1 MNKNEVFFEVN
12 GNVKGV
18 AEGTV
23 LKFIGF
29 LKPKGPRDPKNPR
42 PCKFLFQK
50 EDGSEDGSFIML
62 DYNHIRKS
70 DKVIEQPKELKP
82 GCIVECIQPE
92 SKLYGERLVVE
103 AVEGLTIIVKT
114 EGGEI
119 MKIDI
124 FSIKV
129 V

>member
-1 MNKNEVFFEVN
+1 MKNDKIFFEVKK
-12 GNVKGV
+12 NVKGV

-23 LKFIGF
+23 LEFIGF

-42 PCKFLFQK
+42 PCKFLFLT
-50 EDGSEDGSFIML
+50 EDGFPIML

-92 SKLYGERLVVE
+92 SELYGKRLMVE
-103 AVEGLTIIVKT
+103 AIEGLTIIVKT
-114 EGGEI
+114 EDGKKK
-119 MKIDI
+119 KIDI

>member
-1 MNKNEVFFEVN
+1 MMNNEIFFEVECK
-12 GNVKGV
+12 VKGV

-23 LKFIGF
+23 LEFIGF

-42 PCKFLFQK
+42 PCKFLFLT
-50 EDGSEDGSFIML
+50 EDGFPIML

-82 GCIVECIQPE
+82 GCIVECIQQE
-92 SKLYGERLVVE
+92 SELYGERLVVE

-114 EGGEI
+114 EDGKKK
-119 MKIDI
+119 KIDI

>member
-1 MNKNEVFFEVN
+1 MKKNEVFFEVKR
-12 GNVKGV
+12 NVKGV

-23 LKFIGF
+23 LEFIGF
-29 LKPKGPRDPKNPR
+29 LKPKGPRDSKNPR
-42 PCKFLFQK
+42 PCKFLFLT
-50 EDGSEDGSFIML
+50 EDGFPIML

-103 AVEGLTIIVKT
+103 AVEGLTIIAKT

>member
-1 MNKNEVFFEVN
+1 MKNKIFFEVK

-23 LKFIGF
+23 LEFIGF
-29 LKPKGPRDPKNPR
+29 LKPKGPRDSKNPR
-42 PCKFLFQK
+42 PCKFLFLT
-50 EDGSEDGSFIML
+50 EDGFPIML

-92 SKLYGERLVVE
+92 SKLYGKRLVVE
-103 AVEGLTIIVKT
+103 AVEGLTIIAKT

>member
-1 MNKNEVFFEVN
+1 MGF
-12 GNVKGV
+12 VKIK
-18 AEGTV
+18 EE
-23 LKFIGF
+23 
-29 LKPKGPRDPKNPR
+29 NPR
-42 PCKFLFQK
+42 AFKFLFQK
-50 EDGSEDGSFIML
+50 EGGSFTML
-62 DYNHIRKS
+62 GFNEIQRS
-70 DKVIEQPKELKP
+70 DKTIKPKELKP

-92 SKLYGERLVVE
+92 SELYGKRLMVE

-114 EGGEI
+114 EGGAI

>member
-1 MNKNEVFFEVN
+1 MKNDKIFFEVKK
-12 GNVKGV
+12 NVKGV

-23 LKFIGF
+23 LEFIGF

-50 EDGSEDGSFIML
+50 EDGSFIML
-62 DYNHIRKS
+62 DYNHICKS

-114 EGGEI
+114 EDGKKK
-119 MKIDI
+119 KIDI

>member
-1 MNKNEVFFEVN
+1 MKNNEVFFEVKES
-12 GNVKGV
+12 VKGV

-23 LKFIGF
+23 LEFIGF

-42 PCKFLFQK
+42 PCKFLFLT
-50 EDGSEDGSFIML
+50 EDGFPIMR

-114 EGGEI
+114 EDGKKK
-119 MKIDI
+119 KIDI

>member
-1 MNKNEVFFEVN
+1 MKNDRIFFEVKK
-12 GNVKGV
+12 NVKDV

-23 LKFIGF
+23 LEFIGF

-42 PCKFLFQK
+42 PCKFLFLT
-50 EDGSEDGSFIML
+50 EDGFPIML

-82 GCIVECIQPE
+82 GCIVECIQQE
-92 SKLYGERLVVE
+92 SELYGKKLVVE
-103 AVEGLTIIVKT
+103 DVEGLTIRGLTDESKRK
-114 EGGEI
+114 E
-119 MKIDI
+119 IDI

>member
-1 MNKNEVFFEVN
+1 MKNNEVFFEVKES
-12 GNVKGV
+12 VKGV

-23 LKFIGF
+23 LEFIGF

-42 PCKFLFQK
+42 PCKFLFLT
-50 EDGSEDGSFIML
+50 EDGFPIML

-92 SKLYGERLVVE
+92 SELYMERLVVE

-119 MKIDI
+119 MKMDI

>member
-1 MNKNEVFFEVN
+1 MKNDKIFFEVKK
-12 GNVKGV
+12 NVKGV

-23 LKFIGF
+23 LEFIGF

-42 PCKFLFQK
+42 PCKFLFLTG
-50 EDGSEDGSFIML
+50 DGSPIML
-62 DYNHIRKS
+62 DYNHICKS
-70 DKVIEQPKELKP
+70 DKVIEHPKKMKP

-92 SKLYGERLVVE
+92 SELYGKRLMVE
-103 AVEGLTIIVKT
+103 AIEGLTIIVKT
-114 EGGEI
+114 EDGKKK
-119 MKIDI
+119 KIDI

>member
-1 MNKNEVFFEVN
+1 MKNDKIFFEVKK
-12 GNVKGV
+12 NVKGV

-23 LKFIGF
+23 LEFIGF

-42 PCKFLFQK
+42 PCKFLFLT
-50 EDGSEDGSFIML
+50 EDGFPIML

-114 EGGEI
+114 EDGKKK
-119 MKIDI
+119 KIDI

>member
-1 MNKNEVFFEVN
+1 MKNEIFFEVKCKE
-12 GNVKGV
+12 VKGV

-23 LKFIGF
+23 LEFIGF
-29 LKPKGPRDPKNPR
+29 LKPKGPRNPKNPK

-50 EDGSEDGSFIML
+50 EDGSFIML

-70 DKVIEQPKELKP
+70 DKVIETKKELKP

-92 SKLYGERLVVE
+92 SELHGKKLMVE
-103 AVEGLTIIVKT
+103 AIEGLTIMVKT
-114 EGGEI
+114 EEGER
-119 MKIDI
+119 KEIDI

>member
-1 MNKNEVFFEVN
+1 MKKNEVFFEVK

-23 LKFIGF
+23 LEFIGF
-29 LKPKGPRDPKNPR
+29 LKPKGPRDSKNPR
-42 PCKFLFQK
+42 PCKFLFLT
-50 EDGSEDGSFIML
+50 EDGFPIML

-82 GCIVECIQPE
+82 GCIVECIQQE
-92 SKLYGERLVVE
+92 SELYGERLVVE
-103 AVEGLTIIVKT
+103 AIEGLTIIVKT

>member
-1 MNKNEVFFEVN
+1 MKNNEVFFEVKES
-12 GNVKGV
+12 VKGV

-23 LKFIGF
+23 LEFIGF

-42 PCKFLFQK
+42 PCKFLFLT
-50 EDGSEDGSFIML
+50 EDGFPIML

-114 EGGEI
+114 EDGKKK
-119 MKIDI
+119 KIDI

>member
-1 MNKNEVFFEVN
+1 MENEIFFEVN

-29 LKPKGPRDPKNPR
+29 LKPGPRDPKNPR

-92 SKLYGERLVVE
+92 SELHGKKLMVE
-103 AVEGLTIIVKT
+103 AIEGLTIMVKT
-114 EGGEI
+114 EEGERK
-119 MKIDI
+119 KIDI

>member
-1 MNKNEVFFEVN
+1 MMNNEIFFE
-12 GNVKGV
+12 VKGV

-23 LKFIGF
+23 LEFIGF

-92 SKLYGERLVVE
+92 SELYMERLVVE

-119 MKIDI
+119 MKMDI

>member
-1 MNKNEVFFEVN
+1 MMNNEIFFEVECK
-12 GNVKGV
+12 VKGV

-23 LKFIGF
+23 LEFIGF

-42 PCKFLFQK
+42 PCKFLFLT
-50 EDGSEDGSFIML
+50 EDGFPIML

-70 DKVIEQPKELKP
+70 DKVIETKKELKP

-114 EGGEI
+114 EDGKKK
-119 MKIDI
+119 KIDI